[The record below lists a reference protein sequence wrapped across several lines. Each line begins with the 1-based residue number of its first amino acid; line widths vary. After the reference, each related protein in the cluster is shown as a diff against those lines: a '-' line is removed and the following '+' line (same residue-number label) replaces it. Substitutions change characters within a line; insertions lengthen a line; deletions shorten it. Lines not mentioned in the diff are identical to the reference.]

1 MDNTTDTM
9 LTTQAHLILLVFKF
23 MEIKL
28 NLTNHFLIFFGLLLS
43 IHTNADLVDK
53 IVFKKIE
60 VENTF
65 KPEITKRSLNQK
77 NPLKG
82 INIDVSKIIV
92 LPGDK
97 IISTNFNELNKKASN
112 QNQLN
117 GIKLLP
123 GQYIEIIGLDKKRKL
138 FNGAL
143 IVQFDNNL
151 DFKNFAESND
161 LTLMKNLSDINTGVF
176 KIKNILDVEI
186 IINQLKEI
194 ENILRIDLDTID
206 PTIKPK

>member
-1 MDNTTDTM
+1 M

-28 NLTNHFLIFFGLLLS
+28 KLTNHFLIFFGLLLS

-77 NPLKG
+77 NPLKD

-206 PTIKPK
+206 PSIKPK

>member
-1 MDNTTDTM
+1 M

-60 VENTF
+60 VENMF

-176 KIKNILDVEI
+176 KVKNILDVEI

>member
-1 MDNTTDTM
+1 M

-60 VENTF
+60 VENIF

-97 IISTNFNELNKKASN
+97 IISTNFNELNKKVSK

-117 GIKLLP
+117 GIELLS

>member
-1 MDNTTDTM
+1 M

>member
-1 MDNTTDTM
+1 
-9 LTTQAHLILLVFKF
+9 

-28 NLTNHFLIFFGLLLS
+28 KLINHFLIFLGLMLS
-43 IHTNADLVDK
+43 IQASADLVEK
-53 IVFKKIE
+53 IVFKKIDK
-60 VENTF
+60 ENVF

-77 NPLKG
+77 NPLKD
-82 INIDVSKIIV
+82 IKIDVSKIIV
-92 LPGDK
+92 LSDDK
-97 IISTNFNELNKKASN
+97 IINTNFNELNKKASN

-176 KIKNILDVEI
+176 KVKNILDVEI

>member
-1 MDNTTDTM
+1 M

-60 VENTF
+60 VENTL
-65 KPEITKRSLNQK
+65 KPKITKRSLNQK
-77 NPLKG
+77 NPLKD
-82 INIDVSKIIV
+82 IDIDVSKIIV
-92 LPGDK
+92 LSGDK

-176 KIKNILDVEI
+176 KVKNILDVEI

>member
-1 MDNTTDTM
+1 M

-28 NLTNHFLIFFGLLLS
+28 KLTNHFLIFFGLLLS

-77 NPLKG
+77 NPLKD

>member
-1 MDNTTDTM
+1 M
-9 LTTQAHLILLVFKF
+9 LITQAHLILLVFKF

-77 NPLKG
+77 NPLKD
-82 INIDVSKIIV
+82 IDIDVSKIIV
-92 LPGDK
+92 LSGDK

-176 KIKNILDVEI
+176 KVKNILDVEI

>member
-1 MDNTTDTM
+1 M
-9 LTTQAHLILLVFKF
+9 LITQAHLILLVFKF

-60 VENTF
+60 VENTL

-77 NPLKG
+77 NPLKD
-82 INIDVSKIIV
+82 IDIDVSKIIV
-92 LPGDK
+92 LSGDK

-176 KIKNILDVEI
+176 KVKNILDVEI

>member
-1 MDNTTDTM
+1 
-9 LTTQAHLILLVFKF
+9 

-28 NLTNHFLIFFGLLLS
+28 SLTNYFLIFCGLLLS
-43 IHTNADLVDK
+43 IHTNADLVEK

-65 KPEITKRSLNQK
+65 KPEISNRSLNQK
-77 NPLKG
+77 NPLKD
-82 INIDVSKIIV
+82 INIDVSKII
-92 LPGDK
+92 LLSEDK
-97 IISTNFNELNKKASN
+97 IINTNFNELNKEEAN
-112 QNQLN
+112 QNQSN
-117 GIKLLP
+117 DIKLLP

-143 IVQFDNNL
+143 VVKFSNNL

-161 LTLMKNLSDINTGVF
+161 LTLIKNLTDINTGVF
-176 KIKNILDVEI
+176 QVKNFLDIEI
-186 IINQLKEI
+186 IINQLKEN

-206 PTIKPK
+206 PSIKPK

>member
-1 MDNTTDTM
+1 
-9 LTTQAHLILLVFKF
+9 
-23 MEIKL
+23 MEIKSKL
-28 NLTNHFLIFFGLLLS
+28 INHFLIFLGLMLS
-43 IHTNADLVDK
+43 IQVNADLVEK

-60 VENTF
+60 KENVV
-65 KPEITKRSLNQK
+65 KPKITNRSLNQK

-82 INIDVSKIIV
+82 INIDVSKII
-92 LPGDK
+92 LLSGDK
-97 IISTNFNELNKKASN
+97 IINTNFNELNKKVSK

-117 GIKLLP
+117 GIELLS

-143 IVQFDNNL
+143 KVEFDNYL
-151 DFKNFAESND
+151 DFNSFAESNG
-161 LTLMKNLSDINTGVF
+161 LTLIKNLSDINTGVF
-176 KIKNILDVEI
+176 KVKNILDVEI
-186 IINQLKEI
+186 IINQLKEN

>member
-1 MDNTTDTM
+1 M

-28 NLTNHFLIFFGLLLS
+28 KLTNHFLIFFGLLLS

-77 NPLKG
+77 NPLKD

-161 LTLMKNLSDINTGVF
+161 LTLMKNLSDINAGVF

>member
-1 MDNTTDTM
+1 M

-60 VENTF
+60 VENTL

-77 NPLKG
+77 NPLKD
-82 INIDVSKIIV
+82 IDIDVSKIIV
-92 LPGDK
+92 LSGDK

-176 KIKNILDVEI
+176 KVKNILDVEI

>member
-1 MDNTTDTM
+1 M

-60 VENTF
+60 VEKTF

-77 NPLKG
+77 NPLKD
-82 INIDVSKIIV
+82 IDIDVSKIIV
-92 LPGDK
+92 LSGDK

-176 KIKNILDVEI
+176 KVKNILDVEI

>member
-1 MDNTTDTM
+1 M
-9 LTTQAHLILLVFKF
+9 K
-23 MEIKL
+23 
-28 NLTNHFLIFFGLLLS
+28 
-43 IHTNADLVDK
+43 
-53 IVFKKIE
+53 
-60 VENTF
+60 
-65 KPEITKRSLNQK
+65 
-77 NPLKG
+77 
-82 INIDVSKIIV
+82 
-92 LPGDK
+92 
-97 IISTNFNELNKKASN
+97 
-112 QNQLN
+112 
-117 GIKLLP
+117 
-123 GQYIEIIGLDKKRKL
+123 IGLDKKRKL

>member
-1 MDNTTDTM
+1 M

-123 GQYIEIIGLDKKRKL
+123 GQYIEIIGLDNFEGKK
-138 FNGAL
+138 
-143 IVQFDNNL
+143 ISINNKHHIESEFL
-151 DFKNFAESND
+151 DYHY
-161 LTLMKNLSDINTGVF
+161 
-176 KIKNILDVEI
+176 
-186 IINQLKEI
+186 
-194 ENILRIDLDTID
+194 ENWLR
-206 PTIKPK
+206 

>member
-1 MDNTTDTM
+1 M

-28 NLTNHFLIFFGLLLS
+28 KLTNHFLIFFGLLLS

-77 NPLKG
+77 NPLKD

-97 IISTNFNELNKKASN
+97 IISTNFNELNN
-112 QNQLN
+112 
-117 GIKLLP
+117 
-123 GQYIEIIGLDKKRKL
+123 
-138 FNGAL
+138 
-143 IVQFDNNL
+143 
-151 DFKNFAESND
+151 FKNPDF
-161 LTLMKNLSDINTGVF
+161 T
-176 KIKNILDVEI
+176 
-186 IINQLKEI
+186 
-194 ENILRIDLDTID
+194 
-206 PTIKPK
+206 